1 MTEIADPSRPTG
13 IRVVARHAGA
23 WLIGLGR
30 GAWLFPLD
38 VIFKTVGLRYG
49 WLTQLFKR
57 TPPRLLSGLGQ
68 LRAERA
74 SWRAAKRVPAYRDFL
89 EQAAVDPDDLFP
101 FGILG
106 RLPETEKRNYIDRYG
121 LMERC
126 VGGSVPYPG
135 TTIDESSG
143 STGTPYNWIRG
154 RREREV
160 AHRNISFFARYA
172 FGGGPLVTL
181 NAFSMGAWAAGM
193 NMSLGMTRHGIVKSI
208 GPDIDKLLST
218 LTYLGPSYRFL
229 ISGYPPFLKHLLDEG
244 ARRGFP
250 WDRYEVHGL
259 VGGEGMTEE
268 LRDVLLERFRSVY
281 SGYGATDIEIG
292 MAAESPVSVALRR
305 LARRRP
311 DVREALFGDDPRLPM
326 VFQYNPLIHFLEVN
340 ELGEIICTV
349 SRLDLL
355 SPRIRYNVHD
365 EGGLLGFATAR
376 ERLAAFGFDI
386 ERLGERDE
394 TAGPR
399 GALPWSQ
406 PIPLPFLWVN
416 GRRDATISVMG
427 ANIYPEDIETVVYR
441 DPTLVP
447 RLHSFLLSTVDD
459 ERGVPRPMVAL
470 ELADMAGVDDRW
482 RAAMADQ
489 LRDGLTGL
497 NIDYRSS
504 IAEFPDAMQPIVTTY
519 GLGEGPFAADA
530 TRIKQTRII
539 RPTS

>member
-1 MTEIADPSRPTG
+1 
-13 IRVVARHAGA
+13 
-23 WLIGLGR
+23 
-30 GAWLFPLD
+30 
-38 VIFKTVGLRYG
+38 
-49 WLTQLFKR
+49 
-57 TPPRLLSGLGQ
+57 
-68 LRAERA
+68 
-74 SWRAAKRVPAYRDFL
+74 
-89 EQAAVDPDDLFP
+89 
-101 FGILG
+101 
-106 RLPETEKRNYIDRYG
+106 
-121 LMERC
+121 
-126 VGGSVPYPG
+126 
-135 TTIDESSG
+135 
-143 STGTPYNWIRG
+143 
-154 RREREV
+154 
-160 AHRNISFFARYA
+160 
-172 FGGGPLVTL
+172 
-181 NAFSMGAWAAGM
+181 
-193 NMSLGMTRHGIVKSI
+193 
-208 GPDIDKLLST
+208 
-218 LTYLGPSYRFL
+218 
-229 ISGYPPFLKHLLDEG
+229 
-244 ARRGFP
+244 
-250 WDRYEVHGL
+250 
-259 VGGEGMTEE
+259 MTEE
-268 LRDVLLERFRSVY
+268 LRDVLLQRFRSVY

-305 LARRRP
+305 LTRRRP

-399 GALPWSQ
+399 GPLPWSR

-441 DPTLVP
+441 DLTLVP

-504 IAEFPDAMQPIVTTY
+504 IAEFPDAMQPIVATY

-530 TRIKQTRII
+530 TRIKQRRII